1 MHHCSR
7 GVLSAGLGALR
18 RGCTVPA
25 VGGAWQA
32 VEQRTNLNMSNMY
45 VKPYDLT
52 LKNRQF
58 ADAKHCN
65 IVPITIRLYRNKI
78 SFVYDFCRYPGT
90 ILTLN
95 LSLS

>member
-52 LKNRQF
+52 NEKQ
-58 ADAKHCN
+58 A
-65 IVPITIRLYRNKI
+65 IRRCQTLQYR
-78 SFVYDFCRYPGT
+78 SY
-90 ILTLN
+90 
-95 LSLS
+95 